1 MSRDD
6 VQFAVCPTTLITLRC
21 VGWQKKED
29 AETKSSSKHL
39 MKPIIGVKSFF
50 GDCERKQEISHFLE
64 LIFKKKERKER
75 TRIVHG
81 SGHN

>member
-21 VGWQKKED
+21 VGCEKKED

-50 GDCERKQEISHFLE
+50 LGTVNGNKKFL
-64 LIFKKKERKER
+64 
-75 TRIVHG
+75 T
-81 SGHN
+81 S